1 MTARTSQSKDAVVL
15 RTYDEFDRYIQA
27 FASGKLN
34 LLIVVGRAGVAKSQS
49 VRRLMP
55 VQHCWI
61 ESNASSFGIYSTL
74 HAHKDQLVVIDD
86 VDSLY
91 ADRSAVRLLKCLC
104 QTDPVKTL
112 AWHTASAGST
122 SNNLPRSFETKS
134 RVCIIAND
142 WKSLNANTAAVEDRG
157 HVVVFD
163 PSALEVHK
171 KVSSWFWDQ
180 EVFDWFASFL
190 HLIPDLS
197 MRHYVRAAELK
208 SAGIDWASKMLSDD
222 VPEKL
227 RVVAGL
233 MADPRF
239 TEERKR
245 VAAFSAMGHGGK
257 TTWYKLKKKIKHKR
271 DTVPYI
277 PLRIDLSSG
286 ASAKRVA

>member
-15 RTYDEFDRYIQA
+15 RTYDEFDRYIHA
-27 FASGKLN
+27 FAAGKLN

-49 VRRLMP
+49 VRRVMTEP
-55 VQHCWI
+55 HCWI

-74 HAHKDQLVVIDD
+74 YAHRDQLVVIDD

-112 AWHTASAGST
+112 AWHTASAGSAPGA
-122 SNNLPRSFETKS
+122 LPRSFKTTS

-157 HVVVFD
+157 HVIVFA
-163 PSALEVHK
+163 PSPLEVHK
-171 KVSSWFWDQ
+171 QVANWFWDQ
-180 EVFDWFASFL
+180 EVFDWFAKFL

-208 SAGIDWASKMLSDD
+208 SAGIDWASKMLSDEI
-222 VPEKL
+222 PEKV
-227 RVVAGL
+227 RVVAAL
-233 MADPRF
+233 LADARF
-239 TEERKR
+239 HQERER
-245 VAAFSAMGHGGK
+245 VAEFTAQGHGGK
-257 TTWYKLKKKIKHKR
+257 TTWYKLR
-271 DTVPYI
+271 
-277 PLRIDLSSG
+277 
-286 ASAKRVA
+286 KRVEAGGKGVHILYLTNSSHQTTTLRSA